1 MKNGATDENMLLGIA
16 AGDAKS
22 FRIFFDTHRNR
33 IYAFILHMVKSREV
47 AEEIVMDVFM
57 RIWQNRELLKGV
69 ANIDGFLFKV
79 AYNKSIDFIRAA
91 ARTPLLEEALWEEIQ
106 PVSDTY
112 ADSRLLLRDYQAK
125 LKEAM
130 ELLPPKRKQ
139 VYVLSREQGFSHEQ
153 IADML
158 DISKNTVNNHIVSSQ
173 QFIKEYLIKNLDL
186 SSTAFIAFL
195 ISRL

>member
-1 MKNGATDENMLLGIA
+1 MKYGDTEENLLLGIA

-22 FRIFFDTHRNR
+22 FKVFFDTHRSKL
-33 IYAFILHMVKSREV
+33 YAFILHMVKSKEV

-57 RIWQNRELLKGV
+57 RIWQNRELLQWV
-69 ANIDGFLFKV
+69 ENINGFLFKV
-79 AYNKSIDFIRAA
+79 SYNKSIDFLRAA
-91 ARTPLLEEALWEEIQ
+91 ARAPALEQAIWEEIQ

-130 ELLPPKRKQ
+130 DLLPPKRKQ
-139 VYVLSREQGFSHEQ
+139 VYVLSREQGFSHDE
-153 IADML
+153 IAAML

-173 QFIKEYLIKNLDL
+173 QFIKAYLIKNLDL
-186 SSTAFIAFL
+186 GSTVFIAFL